1 LLKRKKVFEF
11 MQKFINFVYYNVI
24 VYILYYIIDSIF
36 TFLNL
41 YSSPQLGK
49 DLFVMPTNSDMT
61 YIAINIAISSIF
73 GLYLL
78 KKFTLMMKQ

>member
-1 LLKRKKVFEF
+1 

-24 VYILYYIIDSIF
+24 VYVLYTIVDHIF

-41 YSSPQLGK
+41 YSSPKLGN
-49 DLFVMPTNSDMT
+49 DMLVMPTNTDMVF
-61 YIAINIAISSIF
+61 IGINVAISSIL

-78 KKFTLMMKQ
+78 KKVNTFMDA

>member
-1 LLKRKKVFEF
+1 

-24 VYILYYIIDSIF
+24 VYVLYTIVDHIF

-41 YSSPQLGK
+41 YSSPELGNSM
-49 DLFVMPTNSDMT
+49 LVMPTNTDMVF
-61 YIAINIAISSIF
+61 IGINVVISSIL

-78 KKFTLMMKQ
+78 KKVNTFMDA

>member
-1 LLKRKKVFEF
+1 

-24 VYILYYIIDSIF
+24 VYVLYTIVDHIF

-41 YSSPQLGK
+41 YSSPKLGN
-49 DLFVMPTNSDMT
+49 DMLVMSINTDMV
-61 YIAINIAISSIF
+61 IIGINVAISSIL

-78 KKFTLMMKQ
+78 KKVNTFMDA

>member
-1 LLKRKKVFEF
+1 

-24 VYILYYIIDSIF
+24 VYVLYSIVDHIF

-41 YSSPQLGK
+41 YSSPKLGN
-49 DLFVMPTNSDMT
+49 DMLVMPTNTDMVF
-61 YIAINIAISSIF
+61 IGINVAISSLL

-78 KKFTLMMKQ
+78 KKVNTFMDA